1 MPMEGKIELGAQKYK
16 RDIFNSYKC
25 HNSHHVGIYLF
36 YLRFY
41 AKDVITYA
49 HENRIYNGILQ

>member
-1 MPMEGKIELGAQKYK
+1 MSMEGKIELKAQKYQ
-16 RDIFNSYKC
+16 RNVFHSYKC
-25 HNSHHVGIYLF
+25 HNSHHVGIYTF
-36 YLRFY
+36 YLRFN